1 VKDLDKVEF
10 DIKELKIA
18 RTPITNAEIVSMRTI
33 KGGYTRKTL
42 SALGVPFP
50 PPRGW
55 ISALLKYGYPLFKI
69 EHVSDVFLN
78 SVPPPS
84 KMSKKKKLKALKKQR
99 AKERL
104 EKK

>member
-1 VKDLDKVEF
+1 
-10 DIKELKIA
+10 
-18 RTPITNAEIVSMRTI
+18 
-33 KGGYTRKTL
+33 
-42 SALGVPFP
+42 
-50 PPRGW
+50 
-55 ISALLKYGYPLFKI
+55 
-69 EHVSDVFLN
+69 VFLN